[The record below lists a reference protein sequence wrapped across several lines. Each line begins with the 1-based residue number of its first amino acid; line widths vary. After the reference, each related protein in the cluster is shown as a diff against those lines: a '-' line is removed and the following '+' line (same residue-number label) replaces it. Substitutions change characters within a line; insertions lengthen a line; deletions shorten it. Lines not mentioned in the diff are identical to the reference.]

1 MESNRMNRRVYLDH
15 NASTPVHPEVL
26 AEMLPYFAE
35 IFGNPSSIHA
45 FGREA
50 RDGLDRARERVARF
64 LRVTPQEIVFTSGG
78 TESDNFAVKGLA
90 YARGKGHLI
99 TSKVEHHAVLR
110 TCQAL
115 EAQGFDVTYV
125 GVDAYGRR
133 SEEHTS
139 ELQSHHDL
147 VCRLLLEK
155 KKKKT

>member
-64 LRVTPQEIVFTSGG
+64 LRVTPQEIVFTAGG
-78 TESDNFAVKGLA
+78 TEVKTISCGVTRRKRA
-90 YARGKGHLI
+90 TRSRAARF
-99 TSKVEHHAVLR
+99 LR
-110 TCQAL
+110 
-115 EAQGFDVTYV
+115 VTPQEIV
-125 GVDAYGRR
+125 F
-133 SEEHTS
+133 
-139 ELQSHHDL
+139 
-147 VCRLLLEK
+147 
-155 KKKKT
+155 

>member
-1 MESNRMNRRVYLDH
+1 MESNRMRRHVYLDH
-15 NASTPVHPEVL
+15 NASTPIHPEVV
-26 AEMLPYFAE
+26 AEMLPYFSE

-50 RDGLDRARERVARF
+50 RDGVDRARERVARF
-64 LRVTPQEIVFTSGG
+64 LRVSPQEIVFTSGG

-90 YARGKGHLI
+90 AARGKGHLI

-110 TCQAL
+110 T
-115 EAQGFDVTYV
+115 
-125 GVDAYGRR
+125 R

-139 ELQSHHDL
+139 ELQSPCNL

-155 KKKKT
+155 KKKKIHKHELSHQPC